1 MKRGWSEVVLGELLR
16 PRSESSVIS
25 PAGQY
30 QEVTV
35 SLWGKGVRLRRKVA
49 GSEIASAER
58 NVAREGDFIVSKI
71 DARHGAYGFIP
82 KELDGAVVTNDF
94 PLFAIVTE
102 KIHPRWLY
110 WVTRSHFFVELC
122 RAASEGTT
130 NRVRLKESKFG
141 QMAVPLPPLAEQQ
154 RIVAHLD
161 AIEARLMR
169 AKKLREEEQKEK
181 LAFLTS
187 MAHRWDLTGDAKR
200 KRGWQ
205 ECELGEV
212 LRLASDVVEV
222 DSTASYPNLGIYS
235 YGRGTFTKPPIDGS
249 TTSAAQLYRV
259 RSGQFIYSRLF
270 AFEGAYAFVEPSQDG
285 YYVSN
290 EFPVFDLNAER
301 ILPEFLFAYFKSPA
315 VWTQL
320 AEQSIGLG
328 NRRQRIHP
336 EVILDHRIHI
346 PPPDYQRHVSAVF
359 RKVINSGTSNNDVEL
374 NALLPSLLDRIFNPS
389 ARMADTRTSLNLCL

>member
-1 MKRGWSEVVLGELLR
+1 
-16 PRSESSVIS
+16 VIFS
-25 PAGQY
+25 QA
-30 QEVTV
+30 
-35 SLWGKGVRLRRKVA
+35 
-49 GSEIASAER
+49 
-58 NVAREGDFIVSKI
+58 
-71 DARHGAYGFIP
+71 
-82 KELDGAVVTNDF
+82 
-94 PLFAIVTE
+94 
-102 KIHPRWLY
+102 
-110 WVTRSHFFVELC
+110 
-122 RAASEGTT
+122 
-130 NRVRLKESKFG
+130 
-141 QMAVPLPPLAEQQ
+141 
-154 RIVAHLD
+154 
-161 AIEARLMR
+161 
-169 AKKLREEEQKEK
+169 
-181 LAFLTS
+181 
-187 MAHRWDLTGDAKR
+187 
-200 KRGWQ
+200 
-205 ECELGEV
+205 

-290 EFPVFDLNAER
+290 EFPIFDLNAER
-301 ILPEFLFAYFKSPA
+301 ILPEFLFAYLKSPA

-336 EVILDHRIHI
+336 EVILGHRIHI